1 MQFDPL
7 IPPPPIM
14 NKIAGSVLIGFPV
27 KKSDFLV
34 KAEILEN
41 SLCWHDI
48 LILTYILLRTM
59 FLFYKITNYWR
70 SFQSAA
76 LRIWTLI
83 GYYKFLEMFLML
95 LFTFYERFVIL
106 IIWTWQIL
114 LIYMINLLKWKR
126 FHTTITIF
134 SLLETEQKTE
144 KN

>member
-7 IPPPPIM
+7 IPTPPIM
-14 NKIAGSVLIGFPV
+14 IKIASSVLIGFPV
-27 KKSDFLV
+27 KKSYFLV

-59 FLFYKITNYWR
+59 FLFYKIINYWR

-76 LRIWTLI
+76 LRIWTMI
-83 GYYKFLEMFLML
+83 GYCKFLEMFLML
-95 LFTFYERFVIL
+95 LFTFYERFVML
-106 IIWTWQIL
+106 ITWTWQTL
-114 LIYMINLLKWKR
+114 LIYMINLLSWKR
-126 FHTTITIF
+126 FQTTITVF

-144 KN
+144 RN

>member
-7 IPPPPIM
+7 ISMPPIM
-14 NKIAGSVLIGFPV
+14 IKIASSVLIGFPV
-27 KKSDFLV
+27 KKSYFLV

-59 FLFYKITNYWR
+59 FLFYKIINYWR

-76 LRIWTLI
+76 LRIWTMI
-83 GYYKFLEMFLML
+83 GYCKFLEMFLML
-95 LFTFYERFVIL
+95 LFTFYERFVML
-106 IIWTWQIL
+106 ITWTWQT
-114 LIYMINLLKWKR
+114 LIYMINLLSWKR
-126 FHTTITIF
+126 FQTTITIF

-144 KN
+144 RN

>member
-7 IPPPPIM
+7 ISMPPIM
-14 NKIAGSVLIGFPV
+14 IKIASSVLIGFPV
-27 KKSDFLV
+27 KKSYFLV

-59 FLFYKITNYWR
+59 FLFYKIINYWR

-76 LRIWTLI
+76 LRIWTMI
-83 GYYKFLEMFLML
+83 GYCKFLEMFLML
-95 LFTFYERFVIL
+95 LFTFYERFVML
-106 IIWTWQIL
+106 ITWTWQTL
-114 LIYMINLLKWKR
+114 LIYMINLLSWKR
-126 FHTTITIF
+126 FQTTITIF

-144 KN
+144 RN

>member
-7 IPPPPIM
+7 IPTPPIM
-14 NKIAGSVLIGFPV
+14 IKIASSVLIGFPV
-27 KKSDFLV
+27 KKSYFLV

-59 FLFYKITNYWR
+59 FLFYKIINYWR

-76 LRIWTLI
+76 LRIWTMI
-83 GYYKFLEMFLML
+83 GYCKFLEMFLML
-95 LFTFYERFVIL
+95 LFTFCERFVML
-106 IIWTWQIL
+106 IIWTWQTL
-114 LIYMINLLKWKR
+114 LIYMINLLSWKR
-126 FHTTITIF
+126 FQTTITIF

-144 KN
+144 RN

>member
-14 NKIAGSVLIGFPV
+14 NKIASSVLIGFPV

-48 LILTYILLRTM
+48 LIVTNILLRTM

-83 GYYKFLEMFLML
+83 GYCKFLEMFLML
-95 LFTFYERFVIL
+95 LFTFYERFVII
-106 IIWTWQIL
+106 IIWTWQTL
-114 LIYMINLLKWKR
+114 LIYMINLLRWKR

-144 KN
+144 RN

>member
-7 IPPPPIM
+7 IPTPPIM
-14 NKIAGSVLIGFPV
+14 IKIASSVLIGFPV
-27 KKSDFLV
+27 KKSYFLV

-59 FLFYKITNYWR
+59 FLFYKIISYWR

-76 LRIWTLI
+76 LRIWTMI
-83 GYYKFLEMFLML
+83 GYCKFLEMFLML
-95 LFTFYERFVIL
+95 LFTFYERFVML
-106 IIWTWQIL
+106 IIWTWQTL
-114 LIYMINLLKWKR
+114 LIYMINLLSWKR
-126 FHTTITIF
+126 FQTTITIF

-144 KN
+144 RN